1 MEDALIKIIKNLKGN
16 VLIVGIDSEKGLE
29 EVNNNKKI
37 KNCYLLKDT
46 KIIKHKK
53 VISDKE
59 LEKLLSKNKIYE
71 VICNYYINKDILDII
86 PSKFYLNGK
95 LYLYGYINK
104 YEIEK
109 VKEKYSYYTKNIVV
123 NNYNNE
129 TLIIIGSRIKNKEP
143 NPEGIFSLLVEAVTS
158 IFARW

>member
-1 MEDALIKIIKNLKGN
+1 MQDALIKIIKNLKGN
-16 VLIVGIDSEKGLE
+16 VLIVGIDSEKVLE

-71 VICNYYINKDILDII
+71 IVCNYYTNKDVFKKI
-86 PSKFYLNGK
+86 PSKFYLDGK
-95 LYLYGYINK
+95 LYLYGYMSK
-104 YEIEK
+104 YEAEEI
-109 VKEKYSYYTKNIVV
+109 KEKYSYYTKNIDVITV
-123 NNYNNE
+123 MGE
-129 TLIIIGSRIKNKEP
+129 TIMTIGSETKENKSDSFVLIDLIDAVI
-143 NPEGIFSLLVEAVTS
+143 GIFT
-158 IFARW
+158 R